1 MKKILV
7 LLFSL
12 YVGGLYSQ
20 SVELAAG
27 LNLNKFYQT
36 SKSNPHY
43 SGSYSM
49 GSGYAIRGAY
59 NTSEYNKWTLRF
71 TIAYDQYQG
80 GFLAE
85 NSGLGG
91 GYSLD
96 AKVKKSVLEL
106 GISPLNF
113 KMFKHLYLSFGVNY
127 SFLLTEDFTGIAHS
141 WQAGDSKTWDVSD
154 ENAEFNSS
162 TYFGVNGSI
171 SYDFVLSD
179 DISIFPQYTYYLG
192 LSKEFIKFPDF
203 TKSMRH
209 YFSIGV
215 KKRIIPHSSR
225 YEDSNDNR

>member
-1 MKKILV
+1 MYI
-7 LLFSL
+7 SN
-12 YVGGLYSQ
+12 LYSQ

-43 SGSYSM
+43 SGSYNM
-49 GSGYAIRGAY
+49 GPGFAIRGAF

-80 GFLAE
+80 NFLAE

-113 KMFKHLYLSFGVNY
+113 KLSNHLYLSFGLNFSV
-127 SFLLTEDFTGIAHS
+127 LLTEDFTGIATS
-141 WQAGDSKTWDVSD
+141 WESGKTKIWDVSD
-154 ENAEFNSS
+154 ENTEFNSS
-162 TYFGVNGSI
+162 TYFGVNSSI

-179 DISIFPQYTYYLG
+179 EISIFPQYTYYLG

-209 YFSIGV
+209 YFSIGI
-215 KKRIIPHSSR
+215 KMRLIPHSNQ
-225 YEDSNDNR
+225 YVDSSE